1 MSKKSPQQFDLRSEL
16 ISGDPNRQSRALLA
30 VLGLLSAGR
39 EVGSH
44 ISLICQAILGNA
56 SVESDVRCTAYD
68 VVAAAMPSDT
78 DCARISAAIMA
89 DLQKG
94 STVEVRVKALGSI
107 GLLPSHRLL
116 GMLSDETVRERLGAV
131 LRSPSPPVRAAAIE
145 AINGLVF
152 SDAVAAA
159 AYYVHPSSEAA
170 PGGPAIE
177 IAVATPR
184 NSSAALGLALGLS
197 AVLSEAVASAGEGL
211 IDDDSGVVVASC
223 RAMNALLQAA
233 AAASTIGSGEESAAA
248 AAAGAAAS
256 NEGAKA
262 AVVRSEMGL
271 AAVAAVDAAFPVAI
285 ARFRSLPAMIQC
297 ETPAVLCS
305 YLKAIQV
312 QQGARPLDALPGD
325 EGGARRHAFEET
337 ASFLAELVRGG
348 DPPSV
353 LAAAQGLFELA
364 EMDAASATV
373 QALLPS
379 AIAAAIGASTATSA
393 SSHER
398 SVAQH
403 AVLNLLLRHLDV
415 LPSVQ
420 RAALFSR
427 IPPIIAAMPA
437 ALDRVKSFYLLWSAV
452 AAFDWNT
459 NALSRNN
466 KSSGGNSSAAAVPT
480 PQLQLLLLDPHLKE
494 AISGVSS
501 TATATTSS
509 SSTAGPPPHERY
521 QDPIFREELVGTL
534 LYVLLTHP
542 RPAAVTGDGV
552 AAASSAV
559 AQASALQAAS
569 AAVDWLVTAKLALQG
584 TKACL
589 GWDRMVDVQTTGSTA
604 AADLWLQ
611 LLLRCIQLA
620 KMLKVKLGPT
630 AARHAHAM
638 ATAAQAAASAAATAI
653 GAGDGGTP
661 PPAPVAATTVDPG
674 TAALAALVR
683 RASELEGETQGLLLQ
698 IAANWRALHPVVR
711 PRAVWLCACNLRL
724 RNVVDG
730 AWTSLADAIH
740 GLLADARAAR
750 DVGGVSGYMASVAE
764 GTLKLKE
771 STLRS
776 GGDGG
781 GRHDA
786 GVAAG
791 AGEAEEVALL
801 SLERL
806 AGLVSSNHQGRLEG
820 HLADVASLLEKLVGV
835 SQHSGLLNLSPSAG
849 ERLVRVGEALKP
861 ISTAGKKQSTTNTAA
876 ATATSSATT
885 ISLKKSTATI
895 RGGGGDGGRKG
906 DGPSSSG
913 PAAAVVVVE
922 LVHIGSTS
930 GAAVASYPS
939 TLPTAAALFGAPEST
954 RYRKFLEQLQAAALE
969 KSIAAG
975 GGAAAVAAAAHAR
988 GNNNY
993 HSRSNDTSASS
1004 PSGGLPTLQQL
1015 TEALEGGIGS
1025 GGGGGSS
1032 SSLCAVEVTGAAAPV
1047 TLSLSHTVDPGAGS
1061 IRLRCSATNKTKQ
1074 ALSGVAVTLLLGGP
1088 VAGGARRPLTY
1099 RLNTLPA
1106 GEASSWEVPL
1116 RVNGFGWPVIQPAV
1130 TLPAQ
1135 TPAGFQPTLRCRPY
1149 AVSPLQLLAP
1159 AARAMSPAE
1168 FYQRWQAM
1176 PHKACVAASPSEAGA
1191 LGLLK
1196 VLAAVEGAGLSCVMK
1211 AVVPVAGG
1219 VHAAFYGS
1227 AWSGES
1233 IAVVV
1238 TSSAESGNH
1247 RGAGGGT
1254 TDGAGDKKSG
1264 SSGKTVLHLHFGS
1277 EASEVVAHIRGHEAD
1292 LLAQLTRGAAV
1303 PAVGTS
1309 ADGSGV
1315 GDGIDRASAAMPAA
1329 SAREEDRPAS
1339 ISTFSFLRSVAL
1351 QMDAGRMGGG
1361 GGDEE
1366 DEDAA
1371 EKEVAVQ
1378 KETNMLQSAALTQW
1392 KKVQDRK
1399 SVV

>member
-1 MSKKSPQQFDLRSEL
+1 MSRKSTPQFDLRSEL
-16 ISGDPNRQSRALLA
+16 ISGDPSRQSRALLA

-56 SVESDVRCTAYD
+56 SVGTDVRCTAYD
-68 VVAAAMPSDT
+68 VIAAAMPSDT
-78 DCARISAAIMA
+78 DCARISAAIIA

-94 STVEVRVKALGSI
+94 STAEVRVKALSSI
-107 GLLPSHRLL
+107 ALLPSHRLL
-116 GMLSDETVRERLGAV
+116 AMLNDDIVRERLAAV

-152 SDAVAAA
+152 SDAIAAA
-159 AYYVHPSSEAA
+159 AYYVHPTDDDTTTRAA
-170 PGGPAIE
+170 SIE
-177 IAVATPR
+177 NAVTTPR
-184 NSSAALGLALGLS
+184 SSSAALGLALGLS
-197 AVLSEAVASAGEGL
+197 ALLTDAVAAAGEGL
-211 IDDDSGVVVASC
+211 IDDDSGVVVSSC

-233 AAASTIGSGEESAAA
+233 FSTTNTNNGMSGGALASTGNG
-248 AAAGAAAS
+248 GKAS
-256 NEGAKA
+256 
-262 AVVRSEMGL
+262 VVRSEMGL
-271 AAVAAVDAAFPVAI
+271 AAISAVDEAFPVAI
-285 ARFRSLPAMIQC
+285 ARFRSLPAMVQC

-305 YLKAIQV
+305 YLKAIQ
-312 QQGARPLDALPGD
+312 QRDGTRPLDTLPGD
-325 EGGARRHAFEET
+325 EGGAGRHAFEET
-337 ASFLAELVRGG
+337 ASLLSELVRGG

-353 LAAAQGLFELA
+353 LAAAQGLFELG
-364 EMDAASATV
+364 EMDTASATV
-373 QALLPS
+373 QAVLPS
-379 AIAAAIGASTATSA
+379 AIAAVIGASSATSA
-393 SSHER
+393 SSHQR

-427 IPPIIAAMPA
+427 LPPIIAAMPA

-459 NALSRNN
+459 NALTRNN
-466 KSSGGNSSAAAVPT
+466 TTKNAVVVST

-501 TATATTSS
+501 STNSS
-509 SSTAGPPPHERY
+509 SSSSGGVNSSSNTSNTAGPPPHERY
-521 QDPIFREELVGTL
+521 NDPIFREEVVGTL

-589 GWDRMVDVQTTGSTA
+589 GWDRMAGVQTTGSTA

-611 LLLRCIQLA
+611 LLLRCIQLS

-630 AARHAHAM
+630 AARHAQAM
-638 ATAAQAAASAAATAI
+638 ATAQAAAAQQQQQQHQQEE
-653 GAGDGGTP
+653 GE
-661 PPAPVAATTVDPG
+661 PAPAVPSVDPG

-683 RASELEGETQGLLLQ
+683 RASELEGEMQGLLLQ

-711 PRAVWLCACNLRL
+711 PRAVWLCACHLRL
-724 RNVVDG
+724 RSVVDG
-730 AWTSLADAIH
+730 AWTSLADAVH

-764 GTLKLKE
+764 GSLKIKDN
-771 STLRS
+771 
-776 GGDGG
+776 GGGTTSSGG
-781 GRHDA
+781 GRRHEA

-820 HLADVASLLEKLVGV
+820 HLSAVATLLDKLVGV
-835 SQHSGLLNLSPSAG
+835 CLNSGLLSLSPSAG
-849 ERLVRVGEALKP
+849 ERVARVGEVLKP
-861 ISTAGKKQSTTNTAA
+861 VASAGKKTSSGTNSN
-876 ATATSSATT
+876 ATIIATSIMATT
-885 ISLKKSTATI
+885 ISLRKST
-895 RGGGGDGGRKG
+895 GGSGGGSGGDGV
-906 DGPSSSG
+906 SSSDA
-913 PAAAVVVVE
+913 PIVVE
-922 LVHIGSTS
+922 LVQIESTS
-930 GAAVASYPS
+930 GSAVASYPS

-988 GNNNY
+988 GN
-993 HSRSNDTSASS
+993 SNSSTTSSAS
-1004 PSGGLPTLQQL
+1004 PSGGLPTLHQL
-1015 TEALEGGIGS
+1015 TQALEGGSSNSS
-1025 GGGGGSS
+1025 GGNGNSGD
-1032 SSLCAVEVTGAAAPV
+1032 AIEVTGAAAPI

-1061 IRLRCSATNKTKQ
+1061 IRLRCVAINKTKQ

-1088 VAGGARRPLTY
+1088 VAGGIRRPLTF

-1106 GEASSWEVPL
+1106 GETSSWEVPL
-1116 RVNGFGWPVIQPAV
+1116 RVDGFGWPVIQPAV

-1159 AARAMSPAE
+1159 VARAMSPAE

-1176 PHKACVAASPSEAGA
+1176 PHKACVAASPVEAGP

-1196 VLAAVEGAGLSCVMK
+1196 VLAAIEGAGLNCLMK

-1238 TSSAESGNH
+1238 TSSSENNNNNNS
-1247 RGAGGGT
+1247 
-1254 TDGAGDKKSG
+1254 DGSGDKKQSG
-1264 SSGKTVLHLHFGS
+1264 SSGSGGSSSKTVLHLHFGS
-1277 EASEVVAHIRGHEAD
+1277 EASEVVAHIRGHESD
-1292 LLAQLTRGAAV
+1292 LLAQLTGGAAV

-1309 ADGSGV
+1309 DLGGSGV
-1315 GDGIDRASAAMPAA
+1315 DQIAATSGGAS
-1329 SAREEDRPAS
+1329 REEDRPTS
-1339 ISTFSFLRSVAL
+1339 VSTFSFLRSVAL
-1351 QMDAGRMGGG
+1351 QMDVGRIGGG
-1361 GGDEE
+1361 E
-1366 DEDAA
+1366 DENEDEA
-1371 EKEVAVQ
+1371 EKVAAIQ
-1378 KETNMLQSAALTQW
+1378 KETDTLQNAALTQW
-1392 KKVQDRK
+1392 KKVYALR
-1399 SVV
+1399 V